1 MSDAF
6 TGLTGDDSPNADA
19 TRRAQK
25 IVLNVGCGY
34 PGHGLHPS
42 FQGSEWRELR
52 LDIDPAVSPDI
63 ISSIVDMRPVASSS
77 VDAIWSSHN
86 LEHLYRHEVPTALAE
101 FMRVLRPG
109 GELLVTLPDL
119 QRVAE
124 LVAGDR
130 LEEQAYVSPSGPI
143 SALDM
148 IYGHSASLAEGNEYS
163 AHKTGFTA
171 RSLMQAL
178 SDAGFAGVTVR
189 RDGLALWGRAF
200 KPVA

>member
-6 TGLTGDDSPNADA
+6 TSLIDNDSPAGDA
-19 TRRAQK
+19 PMRAQK

-34 PGHGLHPS
+34 AGRGLHPS
-42 FQGSEWRELR
+42 FQGGEWRELR
-52 LDIDPAVSPDI
+52 LDVDPVVTPDI
-63 ISSIVDMRPVASSS
+63 LASIVDMRPVLSGSI
-77 VDAIWSSHN
+77 DAVWSSHN
-86 LEHLYRHEVPTALAE
+86 LEHLYRHEVPAALGE

-124 LVAGDR
+124 LVAADR

-171 RSLMQAL
+171 RSLTQAL
-178 SDAGFAGVTVR
+178 GDAGFAGVTVR